1 MSNLKAL
8 EDDALDL
15 LKALIRTPSFSREEG
30 PVADIVSEWL
40 TSRGIAHDRCLHN
53 VFARNLHFDPSRP
66 TLLLN
71 SHHDTVKPSKGWTL
85 DPFEPVEQD
94 GRLHGLGSND
104 AGGPLVSLLATFA
117 HFHALTGLSHNLVV
131 AATAEEEVSG
141 NNGVEHLLADPG
153 FLDCLQGSPITGA
166 IVGEPTRMQMA
177 VSEMG
182 LLVVDALAQGRSGHA
197 ARDEGDNAIYRAMDD
212 IRWLQSQPLDRASDT
227 LARCRTTVTVVNTEN
242 RAHNVVPDK
251 CSFVVDVRVNDR
263 YTFDEVLEV
272 LRRGMHSA
280 ITPRSTRL
288 RPTSIPND
296 HPLVQAGLRLG
307 RSCYGSPTTS
317 DKALMPFA
325 ALKMGPGDSARSHTA
340 DEYILTDEV
349 REGIGLYIRLL
360 EQVLE
365 P

>member
-141 NNGVEHLLADPG
+141 NNGVEHLLTDPG

-272 LRRGMHSA
+272 LRRGMQSA